1 MARPLCRNLSADWLG
16 ALERRKQLA
25 CAGTE
30 GRGRAVK
37 MAAVLDVE
45 VGGGAA
51 GERELDEVRVES
63 RGETQAEIEGR

>member
-1 MARPLCRNLSADWLG
+1 
-16 ALERRKQLA
+16 
-25 CAGTE
+25 
-30 GRGRAVK
+30 

-63 RGETQAEIEGR
+63 RGETQPEIEGR